1 MSKSKHI
8 LIEGMECC
16 GKSTQIELLQQYL
29 TKNNKEF
36 LMVKE
41 PGQTQLGKKLREIL
55 LFNDEPIDP
64 ITQAFMFNACRAD
77 IYNKFIVP
85 NQNKDIFIIQDR
97 AWTTT
102 IVYQCFAFNQ
112 DLKRI
117 EESCYLAMHDIVPD
131 LFIFLDIKMDKYMQV
146 LDQRLSGRLN
156 EKANHFDKKDI
167 GFYQKAYE
175 GYQYLADKF
184 KDKWF
189 AVDALQTP
197 EEIHN
202 QIIAIIE
209 KTFN

>member
-1 MSKSKHI
+1 
-8 LIEGMECC
+8 
-16 GKSTQIELLQQYL
+16 
-29 TKNNKEF
+29 
-36 LMVKE
+36 
-41 PGQTQLGKKLREIL
+41 
-55 LFNDEPIDP
+55 
-64 ITQAFMFNACRAD
+64 MFNACRAD
-77 IYNKFIVP
+77 IYNKFIIP

-202 QIIAIIE
+202 QIVAIIE